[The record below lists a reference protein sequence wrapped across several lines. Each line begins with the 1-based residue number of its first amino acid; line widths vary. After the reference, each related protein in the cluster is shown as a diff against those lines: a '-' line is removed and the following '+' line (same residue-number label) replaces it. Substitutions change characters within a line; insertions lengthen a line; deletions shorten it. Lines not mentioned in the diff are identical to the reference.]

1 MPLGVPVPP
10 FVAYSRTTRGFAD
23 PSMEE
28 LSQPHIVAGMQA
40 LVSGPTY
47 QGQYVRDAQGR
58 LGSCRLPS

>member
-1 MPLGVPVPP
+1 
-10 FVAYSRTTRGFAD
+10 
-23 PSMEE
+23 MEE